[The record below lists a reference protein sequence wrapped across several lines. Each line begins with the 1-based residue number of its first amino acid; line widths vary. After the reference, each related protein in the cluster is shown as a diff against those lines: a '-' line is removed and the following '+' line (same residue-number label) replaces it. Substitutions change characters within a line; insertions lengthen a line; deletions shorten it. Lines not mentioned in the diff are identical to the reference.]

1 MNFGD
6 YFRGN
11 GNRLRL
17 PSCIYCASKAAL
29 GCNDCGAPMCKKHA
43 TVEGE
48 KFKCREH
55 RARVEAVSVKGEL
68 A

>member
-6 YFRGN
+6 YFRGS
-11 GNRLRL
+11 RRFPKL
-17 PSCIYCASKAAL
+17 PSCIYCPSKASV
-29 GCNDCGAPMCKKHA
+29 GCNDCGAPMCNKHA
-43 TVEGE
+43 AVEGE

-55 RARVEAVSVKGEL
+55 RARIEAVSVKGEL